1 MRLARGKFVS
11 KSILEKRS
19 KGDKVLFGIV
29 FAIFAIHS
37 LSLIFPVVYMIMN
50 SFKDPNAYFDNPLAF
65 PDKFHFENYAR
76 AFSSFQVGKDNF
88 FTMLGNSLWYV
99 GLTALADVIAP
110 MAVGYCLA
118 RYNFRGKSVLY
129 AIVLFSLTIPIV
141 GTGAAGI
148 KLLGQLG
155 IYDNPINKVVNLM
168 SGFTAPFL
176 VFYGF
181 FRSVSK
187 EYTEAAEID
196 GAGPFT
202 IYFRI
207 MVPQAMPIIVTYLI
221 TGFIA
226 AWNDYESVLLYFPS
240 WNTISSG
247 LFAYKE
253 NNARADF
260 PMYYAGLTIAM
271 IPTVAVFSIFSK
283 KIMTSISVGG
293 IKG

>member
-1 MRLARGKFVS
+1 MKKSVARS
-11 KSILEKRS
+11 KNILEKRS
-19 KGDKVLFGIV
+19 NGDKAIFTIV
-29 FAIFAIHS
+29 FIIFAIHS
-37 LSLIFPVVYMIMN
+37 LSLIFPVAYMFIN
-50 SFKDPNAYFDNPLAF
+50 SFKDANSYFDNPLAW
-65 PDKFHFENYAR
+65 PSQFHIENYAK
-76 AFSSFQVGKDNF
+76 AFSSFQVGDDNF
-88 FTMLGNSLWYV
+88 LTMLWNSIWYV
-99 GLTALADVIAP
+99 GLTALAGVISP

-118 RYNFRGKSVLY
+118 RYNFKGKGILY
-129 AIVLFSLTIPIV
+129 SIVLFSLTIPIV

-155 IYDNPINKVVNLM
+155 IYDSPVNKIVNLA

-181 FRSVSK
+181 FKSVSK

-196 GAGPFT
+196 GAGPFA
-202 IYFRI
+202 IYFKI
-207 MVPQAMPIIVTYLI
+207 MVPQALPIIITYLI
-221 TGFIA
+221 TEFIA

-247 LFAYKE
+247 LFSYKE
-253 NNARADF
+253 NTARADF
-260 PMYYAGLTIAM
+260 PMYYAGLVLAM
-271 IPTVAVFSIFSK
+271 IPTITVFTAFSK

>member
-1 MRLARGKFVS
+1 MKRVHKS
-11 KSILEKRS
+11 KTLLEKHNG
-19 KGDKVLFGIV
+19 GDRVLFTIV
-29 FAIFAIHS
+29 FIIFFIHS
-37 LSLIFPVVYMIMN
+37 LSLIFPVLYLLMN
-50 SFKDPNAYFDNPLAF
+50 SFKDANAYYDNPLAW
-65 PDKFHFENYAR
+65 PQTFHFENYAR
-76 AFSSFQVGKDNF
+76 AFSSFQVGDSNF
-88 FTMLGNSLWYV
+88 FTLLFNSLWYV
-99 GLTALADVIAP
+99 SLTALAEVIAP
-110 MAVGYCLA
+110 MSVGYCLA
-118 RYNFRGKSVLY
+118 RYDFKGKNILY
-129 AIVLFSLTIPIV
+129 AIVIFSLTIPIV

-148 KLLGQLG
+148 RLLGNLG
-155 IYDNPINKVVNLM
+155 LYDNPLNKVVNLA

-187 EYTEAAEID
+187 EYSEAASID

-202 IYFRI
+202 IYFRVI
-207 MVPQAMPIIVTYLI
+207 MPQALPIIITFLI

-240 WNTISSG
+240 WNTISAG

-260 PMYYAGLTIAM
+260 PLYYAGLVIAM
-271 IPTVAVFSIFSK
+271 IPTITLFSVFSK